1 MAGNP
6 FVCVCASLVPQK
18 GLRFWRALHVCF
30 LQFIHSCFCELWIY
44 ERLLAFHHIIWYYLA
59 FCQFTAHLRSKFL
72 ILWSLYLQHLSVVK
86 WIFCASPLLGVRQC
100 RRMTCKSKLSKCALW
115 LHNIFSPSIGTA
127 QIDNRWWVGVVVYVW
142 FWCKYAASR
151 Q

>member
-1 MAGNP
+1 MAGSP
-6 FVCVCASLVPQK
+6 CLCGLCEFSAAKRIAFLKGITCLLPPIIPVFVN
-18 GLRFWRALHVCF
+18 
-30 LQFIHSCFCELWIY
+30 CESM
-44 ERLLAFHHIIWYYLA
+44 FHQIIWYYLA

-72 ILWSLYLQHLSVVK
+72 ILSSLYLQHLSVVK